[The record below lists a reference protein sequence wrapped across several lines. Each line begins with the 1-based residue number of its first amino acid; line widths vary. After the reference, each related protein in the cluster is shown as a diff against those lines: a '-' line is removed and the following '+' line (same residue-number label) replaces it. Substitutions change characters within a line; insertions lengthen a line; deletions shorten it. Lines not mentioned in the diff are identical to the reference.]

1 MSTAPIF
8 EIRFPAYTSGGPP
21 RCTPKSTLT
30 GVVYLHIASA
40 LRASCLSLSLMGS
53 ERVQMAP
60 ESVNHTQTPKVNTS
74 SAKKNTL
81 KKVYFNQGTVLWG
94 DSKLREQGTLSEG
107 IHMFHFS
114 CEFPRVNYPQSHTTS
129 EYEIKYTLKAKL
141 LNTRDARESTV
152 MSTSQPVMYVP
163 ETIAPPLPISSEH
176 GDAMARFAFC
186 DNVTEGQQ
194 WAYHLRATGM
204 QQAFRP
210 GDTVDLQLRL
220 FGSRTLRKLQFS
232 VIEQT
237 DCFYPQIPEP
247 HEEQLDMGRRLWSS
261 QRILHETADL
271 PFERESCVTPEICSE
286 HMNTKRTRSNQAY
299 YAQLH
304 TQMPKDAL
312 VLHETGF
319 LRFTYFVQLNLL
331 LGSSGWGTHSRST
344 HTRIPLPV
352 ATRVLPENATT
363 AILGASAT
371 CEQSICGKHR
381 RGSTISA
388 VSGTSCDFAHRV
400 ASSSSSMRTDV
411 DDSLELSEYPS
422 CQDDVSGYSSSL
434 KHGRS
439 LADLGARLQQFIP
452 RRMPSAA
459 HANLHSRSRRFDSSQ
474 PHSGRAVSHGRMN
487 GHHMWSMA
495 DMPPMPAV
503 PAAVASLGTH
513 ADAHSSQASL
523 YSSPL
528 ARGVSLSTT
537 EGQTTHLLPPT
548 ARQQV
553 SSLGLRNQASGD
565 ILRSDMSGKEGRF
578 SLTFL
583 LKMREFYH
591 DEANSIALA
600 SILNGHDGDGT
611 SVIPNAIR
619 RISSHGQ
626 NQVSSGLPLLGLSG
640 RHSNHR
646 QFSLGIGNY
655 SSASLCSSNRRG
667 SRMSVQSQ
675 TSMVASN
682 ERVRPQLEAVM
693 TSFRNPTTSQ
703 VATWS
708 AFGSNRPD
716 SMHYHPAQPAS
727 SVVQSTRYSRLSA
740 LSVSSNDTACASNG
754 CLTLTK
760 EELPPVPAL
769 QNSDLLTM

>member
-30 GVVYLHIASA
+30 GVVYMHITSA
-40 LRASCLSLSLMGS
+40 LRASCLSLSLLGS

-60 ESVNHTQTPKVNTS
+60 ESVNHTQTPKTNTP
-74 SAKKNTL
+74 SAKQRTL
-81 KKVYFNQGTVLWG
+81 KKVYFNQSTVLWG

-114 CEFPRVNYPQSHTTS
+114 CEFPRVNYPQSRTTS

-152 MSTSQPVMYVP
+152 MSTSQPVTYVP
-163 ETIAPPLPISSEH
+163 ETIAPLLPISSEH

-210 GDTVDLQLRL
+210 GDTIDLQLRL

-261 QRILHETADL
+261 QRILHEAADL
-271 PFERESCVTPEICSE
+271 HFERESCVTPEICSE

-299 YAQLH
+299 YAQLR

-319 LRFTYFVQLNLL
+319 LRFTYFVQLKLTL
-331 LGSSGWGTHSRST
+331 ASSGWGTHSRSAL
-344 HTRIPLPV
+344 TRIPLPV
-352 ATRVLPENATT
+352 ATRVLSENTT
-363 AILGASAT
+363 SAVLGASAT
-371 CEQSICGKHR
+371 CEQPVYGNSR
-381 RGSTISA
+381 RGSTIST
-388 VSGTSCDFAHRV
+388 VSGASCDFAHRV

-411 DDSLELSEYPS
+411 DSLELSEYPS

-459 HANLHSRSRRFDSSQ
+459 HTNLYSRGRRYDSSQ
-474 PHSGRAVSHGRMN
+474 PHLGRAVSHGRIN

-537 EGQTTHLLPPT
+537 EGQTTHLLQPA
-548 ARQQV
+548 ARQQM
-553 SSLGLRNQASGD
+553 SSLGLHNQSSGD
-565 ILRSDMSGKEGRF
+565 ASSNDMSGKEGRF

-591 DEANSIALA
+591 DEANSAALA
-600 SILNGHDGDGT
+600 SILNGHDGDGN
-611 SVIPNAIR
+611 SVVPSAIR

-626 NQVSSGLPLLGLSG
+626 NQASSGLLPLGLSG
-640 RHSNHR
+640 RRSNHR
-646 QFSLGIGNY
+646 QFSLGIGNH
-655 SSASLCSSNRRG
+655 SSASICPSNRRS

-708 AFGSNRPD
+708 AYGSNRPD
-716 SMHYHPAQPAS
+716 SMHCHPAQPAS
-727 SVVQSTRYSRLSA
+727 TAVQPARYSRLSA
-740 LSVSSNDTACASNG
+740 MSVSSNDTACASNG

-760 EELPPVPAL
+760 DELPPVPAL
-769 QNSDLLTM
+769 QTSDLFM